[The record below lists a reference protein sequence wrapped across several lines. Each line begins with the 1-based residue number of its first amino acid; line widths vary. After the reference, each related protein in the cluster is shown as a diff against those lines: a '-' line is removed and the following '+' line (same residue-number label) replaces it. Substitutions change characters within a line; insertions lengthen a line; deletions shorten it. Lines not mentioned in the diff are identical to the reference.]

1 MESIEEPK
9 IKYSYNDQKLG
20 IIKKK
25 EIANL
30 RKQINVIREKY
41 KNEEK
46 MIEIKE
52 LEELMKRND
61 SKKNSKGR
69 RKSKFMRINKKKNAK
84 KQKKKLKEEKKVN
97 IKEIQNNIKEIEKMD
112 IIGYLNHL
120 REKDNKK
127 NKKSPNDY
135 ENNDDQSTI
144 YEDISTIQKIQN
156 LEDNIKYDLEF

>member
-1 MESIEEPK
+1 
-9 IKYSYNDQKLG
+9 
-20 IIKKK
+20 
-25 EIANL
+25 
-30 RKQINVIREKY
+30 
-41 KNEEK
+41 

-84 KQKKKLKEEKKVN
+84 KQKKKLKEAKKVN

-120 REKDNKK
+120 REKDIRKT
-127 NKKSPNDY
+127 KKSPNDY
-135 ENNDDQSTI
+135 ENNDDLSTI
-144 YEDISTIQKIQN
+144 DEAISTIQKIQN